1 MDHNTYLEWIIP
13 EIIYDITFD
22 LNNKDVHSLLL
33 VLSEERNYQLIRSYL
48 NDNYLSLILSIFTIH
63 HRIVNMEQIL

>member
-33 VLSEERNYQLIRSYL
+33 VLSEERNYQLIRCYL
-48 NDNYLSLILSIFTIH
+48 NDN
-63 HRIVNMEQIL
+63 